1 MSAPMRTPVSTP
13 VSAPVSTRYPDLAL
27 KKRLLR
33 THSALLRHQLSADW
47 QQTVAPVQRVADR
60 ARQGAHWL
68 RGHPALVAGVGA
80 ALLVWRPSAMWSLAR
95 RGVWL
100 WQAWQRVQP
109 VLVRLGLHEPRQEP
123 RQELRHE
130 PPPPSHP

>member
-1 MSAPMRTPVSTP
+1 M
-13 VSAPVSTRYPDLAL
+13 STRYPDLAL

-33 THSALLRHQLSADW
+33 AHSALLRHQLAADW
-47 QQTVAPVQRVADR
+47 RQTVAPAQRVADR
-60 ARQGAHWL
+60 ARQGGLWL

-80 ALLVWRPSAMWSLAR
+80 ALLVWRPSALLSLAS

-109 VLVRLGLHEPRQEP
+109 VLARLGLRVPSQQALQGRQ
-123 RQELRHE
+123 
-130 PPPPSHP
+130 PPPDLSAS